1 MIIPPLP
8 AISRLAQRF
17 HERRA
22 RAAMGERPPLTTDDE
37 ENIVSFSVIVKELI
51 QLLEDENAALRH
63 SDLMQVID
71 LFPHKET
78 LLKRLENSQPVI
90 EPFIRDDTEI
100 TRMLRDHLRALAEQ
114 IQTNAVL
121 LSAMAEASRSIRLEM
136 VRVRER
142 HSLKGMYGNKGQVI
156 DAAVGTQKRI
166 DTNF

>member
-8 AISRLAQRF
+8 AISRLASRF

-22 RAAMGERPPLTTDDE
+22 RAAMGERPPLTSDDE
-37 ENIVSFSVIVKELI
+37 ENIVNFSVIVKELI
-51 QLLEDENAALRH
+51 QLLEDENSALRH
-63 SDLMQVID
+63 ADLMQ
-71 LFPHKET
+71 
-78 LLKRLENSQPVI
+78 VI
-90 EPFIRDDTEI
+90 EPFIRDSAEI
-100 TRMLRDHLRALAEQ
+100 TMVLREHLRALAQQ

-136 VRVRER
+136 DRVRQR